1 MRFPPS
7 ARRTPDS
14 PDDGTVGRKGR
25 GGVVILNWRDTRNPE
40 GGGSEQYVERI
51 AAGLAARGRPVTM
64 VCASWH
70 GAAREERRD
79 GIRILRRGSRLTVY
93 LWAALLYL
101 GGRLG
106 PHEVVVDV
114 QNGLPFFSALYA
126 RRPVVVLCHHVHREQ
141 WRVLFPAPVARLGWW
156 IESRLAPWLYRRCRY
171 VTVSESSRREL
182 VDLGVAAASIRIVRN
197 GTDVPA
203 APGGIA
209 KSPYPSICVLGRLV
223 PHKRV
228 ELALEAAA
236 RIRQQAPDLR
246 VLVAGQGWWEARVRQ
261 AAARLGLDGAVRLL
275 GYVDEPTKHALLAR
289 SWVLAMPSLK
299 EGWGLAVMEAAGHG
313 TPAIGFRSAGG
324 LGEAIVDGVTGLLAD
339 DADELARQLTR
350 VITDRGLRERLG
362 AAARARAAHFTWP
375 ATADAFAAVLEDA
388 VAAALGQGASVV
400 TGVAARPSAGA
411 QRLP

>member
-1 MRFPPS
+1 MRFPRS
-7 ARRTPDS
+7 ARRTPGCPD
-14 PDDGTVGRKGR
+14 DDGTAGR

-51 AAGLAARGRPVTM
+51 AAGLAAQGRPVTM
-64 VCASWH
+64 VCASWP

-79 GIRILRRGSRLTVY
+79 GIRVLRRGSRLTVY

-114 QNGLPFFSALYA
+114 QNGLPFFSTLYA

-171 VTVSESSRREL
+171 VTVSESTRGEL
-182 VDLGVAAASIRIVRN
+182 VELGVAASSIRIVRN
-197 GTDVPA
+197 GTDLPVEREE
-203 APGGIA
+203 IA
-209 KSPYPSICVLGRLV
+209 KSPFPSICVLGRLV

-236 RIRQQAPDLR
+236 KLRRDTPDLR
-246 VLVAGQGWWEARVRQ
+246 VFVAGQGWWEPRVRQ
-261 AAARLGLDGAVRLL
+261 AVRRLGLDGAVRLL
-275 GYVDEPTKHALLAR
+275 GWVDEPTKHALLAR

-313 TPAIGFRSAGG
+313 TPAVGFRSAGG
-324 LGEAIVDGVTGLLAD
+324 LSEAIVDGVTGLLAD
-339 DADELARQLTR
+339 DADELSRQLAR
-350 VITDRGLRERLG
+350 LVTDRRLRERLG
-362 AAARARAAHFTWP
+362 AAARARAAHFTWQT
-375 ATADAFAAVLEDA
+375 TADAFASVLDDA
-388 VAAALGQGASVV
+388 VAAARDQETSVIS
-400 TGVAARPSAGA
+400 GVAARPSAGA